1 MPNSR
6 LARRTL
12 IHGSLALAGTSW
24 LLGSQ
29 GRAENTLSPTPQQI
43 PGPFYP
49 LSFPQDSD
57 NDLVHVSGH
66 SGPAKGLVTRIT
78 GRILDRNGRPISG
91 AQVEVWQCDA
101 NGRYHYVRD
110 DRTDRPRDDNCQGY
124 GTTTTDVGGA
134 YRFLTIKPVLYP
146 GRTPHIHFAVS
157 GRGFERFITQMY
169 VAGEPRNVA
178 DPVLMGVRDA
188 AARDRLIVA
197 LQPVQDSG
205 PAVLAGE
212 FDIVLG

>member
-6 LARRTL
+6 LARRKL

-24 LLGSQ
+24 LLGPQ
-29 GRAENTLSPTPQQI
+29 GRAENTLSPTPQQT

-49 LSFPQDSD
+49 FSFPQNSD

-66 SGPAKGLVTRIT
+66 SGPTKGLVTRIT
-78 GRILDRNGRPISG
+78 GLILDRNGRPISG
-91 AQVEVWQCDA
+91 AQIEVWQCDA

-110 DRTDRPRDDNCQGY
+110 DRTDRPGDDNFQGY
-124 GTTTTDVGGA
+124 GTTTTNVGGA
-134 YRFLTIKPVLYP
+134 NQFLTIKRVPYP

-157 GRGFERFITQMY
+157 GRGVERFITQMY
-169 VAGEPRNVA
+169 VAGEPRNAA

-197 LQPVQDSG
+197 SSQSRG